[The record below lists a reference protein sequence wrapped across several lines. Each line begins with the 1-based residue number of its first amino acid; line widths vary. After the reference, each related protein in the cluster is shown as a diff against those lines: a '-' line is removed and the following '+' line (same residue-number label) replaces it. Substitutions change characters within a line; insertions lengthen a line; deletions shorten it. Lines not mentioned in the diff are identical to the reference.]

1 MVLNVRHILVAT
13 VLFAV
18 TACGSAPEGNTS
30 FFGGQ
35 DFDTKASFRTKV
47 DGRAL
52 GKCIERCDAFPEK
65 TCRYTAGTLRD
76 ARFTLQISER
86 NAVYFNT
93 QDFKN
98 LRSRWNK
105 LYERCYQA
113 KTENEG
119 GDSRWW

>member
-1 MVLNVRHILVAT
+1 MDLRLILLLTMMVTVA
-13 VLFAV
+13 
-18 TACGSAPEGNTS
+18 ACGSAPEGNTS

-35 DFDTKASFRTKV
+35 DFDTKASFRTKL

-52 GKCIERCDAFPEK
+52 GRCIERCDGFPDK

-93 QDFKN
+93 QEFKD
-98 LRSRWNK
+98 LRGRWNK
-105 LYERCYQA
+105 LYERCYQSE
-113 KTENEG
+113 KEET
-119 GDSRWW
+119 GDSSRWW

>member
-1 MVLNVRHILVAT
+1 MILSLRHLLVVTA
-13 VLFAV
+13 LIAV

-30 FFGGQ
+30 LFGGQ
-35 DFDTKASFRTKV
+35 NFDTKASFRTKV

-52 GKCIERCDAFPEK
+52 GKCIERCDAFPDK

-98 LRSRWNK
+98 LRGRWNK

-113 KTENEG
+113 KQENEG
-119 GDSRWW
+119 DGSRWW